1 MTAPRDRARGVDT
14 GRGPEGFVPTS
25 RDNRLVIFEEPLP
38 ERAVGRRAA
47 TRGHRPGAGHGGP
60 AAVADEPT
68 GDVDFRVASTSSSCC
83 SRKPRSDA
91 PSSWC
96 SQPRDLTTE
105 QSPTTATGLVLARF
119 AVPGNCAVRHA
130 RRHRPRSR
138 RGGSACSPSRW
149 PSPASSGGSTP
160 EPSSTSTPPQA
171 ARGVAW
177 HDDAGEPDAATRTAS
192 FGTAHQTHTDPP
204 PLTWSPRRHRGV
216 RHRGTSHRQPRSWR
230 AINGTSS

>member
-1 MTAPRDRARGVDT
+1 MLAPPVAAMTAPRDRARGVDT

-119 AVPGNCAVRHA
+119 AVPGQL
-130 RRHRPRSR
+130 RRSPCSAASPSEPPWRERVLAIAMAIAGLVGRVYTGAILHIDSTFKLREAWRGMTTPASPTQRLAPPRSGRLTR
-138 RGGSACSPSRW
+138 R
-149 PSPASSGGSTP
+149 TL
-160 EPSSTSTPPQA
+160 
-171 ARGVAW
+171 
-177 HDDAGEPDAATRTAS
+177 TR
-192 FGTAHQTHTDPP
+192 HH
-204 PLTWSPRRHRGV
+204 
-216 RHRGTSHRQPRSWR
+216 
-230 AINGTSS
+230 